1 MDSST
6 KYAKYDKYDD
16 DLPIINGKKGAR
28 GGGKSHNKTKTDT
41 NKHKNKYCY
50 NQKYVRQMEKK
61 LLNKPQPLPN
71 DQ

>member
-1 MDSST
+1 MDSNT
-6 KYAKYDKYDD
+6 KYDKYDED
-16 DLPIINGKKGAR
+16 FPIINGKKGAR
-28 GGGKSHNKTKTDT
+28 GGGKARNKTKNDAK
-41 NKHKNKYCY
+41 KHKNKSCY